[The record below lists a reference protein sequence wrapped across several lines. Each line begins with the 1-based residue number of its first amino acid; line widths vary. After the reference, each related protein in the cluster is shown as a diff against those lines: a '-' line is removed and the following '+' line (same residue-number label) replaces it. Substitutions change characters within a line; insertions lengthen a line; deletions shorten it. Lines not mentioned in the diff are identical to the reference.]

1 MTGGSIDR
9 SGEEWRSIV
18 TSERAWMWSGQW
30 WGLGG
35 VVEASRF
42 PEEVENWRW
51 KNLVPNVPGVNQRSK
66 LAGFLS
72 KRDAKATPD

>member
-1 MTGGSIDR
+1 VEVDCN
-9 SGEEWRSIV
+9 
-18 TSERAWMWSGQW
+18 EREGVDVVGAM
-30 WGLGG
+30 GG